1 MQKIEIATADGT
13 CPAYVFRPAGS
24 GPWPAVL
31 VYMDGVGMRPAM
43 HEIAARIA
51 KAGYLTL
58 LPDYYYRSGAYAPM
72 NPHTVFANPEE
83 RKVLMEKY
91 LGVATQPRVM
101 SDTKAFLDW
110 LAAQPDVKPGKIGT
124 TGYCLGGLMSMT
136 AAGTFPGR
144 IAATA
149 SYHGGRLATDDPL
162 SPHLLAPKMKSRV
175 YVGGAIED
183 ASFDDAQKAR
193 LEKALTDAGVTHTIE
208 TYPARHGWVPTD
220 MPVYDAACAEKHWQT
235 LLGLY
240 AETLGR

>member
-1 MQKIEIATADGT
+1 MQKIDIRTADGV
-13 CPAYVFRPAGS
+13 CPAYVFRPAGK

-43 HEIAARIA
+43 HEIGARIA
-51 KAGYLTL
+51 AAGYLTL
-58 LPDYYYRSGAYAPM
+58 LPDYYYRSGPYAPM
-72 NPHTVFANPEE
+72 NPHTVFANPDE

-101 SDTKAFLDW
+101 SDTKACLDW
-110 LAAQPDVKPGKIGT
+110 LAAQPDVKPGGIGT
-124 TGYCLGGLMSMT
+124 TGYCLGGLMSLT
-136 AAGTFPGR
+136 AAGTFPER
-144 IAATA
+144 IAAAA
-149 SYHGGRLATDDPL
+149 SYHGGRLATDDAL
-162 SPHLLAPKMKSRV
+162 SPHLLAPKMKARI

-193 LEKALTDAGVTHTIE
+193 LEKALQDAGVRHTVE